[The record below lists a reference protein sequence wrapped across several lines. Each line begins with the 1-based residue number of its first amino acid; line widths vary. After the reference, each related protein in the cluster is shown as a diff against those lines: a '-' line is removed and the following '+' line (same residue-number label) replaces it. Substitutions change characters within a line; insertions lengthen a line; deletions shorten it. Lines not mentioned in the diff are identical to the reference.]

1 MCFIKYYEHE
11 YAHICIMCEICL
23 LDNKF
28 ENYLFK
34 P

>member
-1 MCFIKYYEHE
+1 MCFIKYYEH
-11 YAHICIMCEICL
+11 AHICVMCEMCL